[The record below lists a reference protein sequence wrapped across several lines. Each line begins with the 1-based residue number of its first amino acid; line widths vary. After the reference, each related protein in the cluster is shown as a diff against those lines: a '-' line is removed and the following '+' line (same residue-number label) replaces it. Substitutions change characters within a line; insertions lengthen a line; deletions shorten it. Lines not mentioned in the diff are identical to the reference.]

1 MKKNFRQLK
10 IIEIIKAHDIEKQ
23 EILVEILNET
33 GMAVTQ
39 ATVSRDIKNLGLVK
53 IQTKDGRYKYALP
66 KETDEQKTNN
76 KFITIFKSAVISI
89 RFANNMIVIHTVVG
103 AAQSA
108 CAFIDSL
115 QLPEI
120 LGNIAGDDTIFTVV
134 ASNELVQ
141 GVIDKFNSYLK

>member
-33 GMAVTQ
+33 GMSVTQ
-39 ATVSRDIKNLGLVK
+39 ATVSRDIKSLGLIK
-53 IQTKDGRYKYALP
+53 IQTKDGKFKYALP
-66 KETDEQKTNN
+66 ETNDVDTTDN
-76 KFITIFKSAVISI
+76 KFMTIFKSAVTNI
-89 RFANNMIVIHTVVG
+89 RSANNLIVLHTVVG

-134 ASNELVQ
+134 ASNELVE
-141 GVIDKFNSYLK
+141 GVINKFKSYLN

>member
-10 IIEIIKAHDIEKQ
+10 IIEIIKTHDIEKQ

-33 GMAVTQ
+33 GMSVTQ
-39 ATVSRDIKNLGLVK
+39 ATVSRDIKSLGLIK
-53 IQTKDGRYKYALP
+53 IQTKDGKFKYALP
-66 KETDEQKTNN
+66 ETNDIDTTDN
-76 KFITIFKSAVISI
+76 KFMTIFKSAVTNI
-89 RFANNMIVIHTVVG
+89 RSANNLIVLHTVVG

-134 ASNELVQ
+134 ASNELVE
-141 GVIDKFNSYLK
+141 GVINKFKSYLN